1 MTNTIK
7 FFYNGIKINDGKLQ
21 SCLYSKGNFTESSGI
36 PMESITIYKQSKKS
50 DLTSRFSKEIGEFF
64 TIKNDTDLMIDYFD
78 SDSILVCPDHPLYS
92 EVLKAL
98 EDQKHKN
105 KIKAEQRHKK
115 YIAAL
120 VEACKA
126 GLPSL
131 HYKLATANNPI
142 DIEIYEKRIQ
152 ESNKIILEN
161 S

>member
-7 FFYNGIKINDGKLQ
+7 FFYNGIKINGGKLQ
-21 SCLYSKGNFTESSGI
+21 ACCYFRDVKN
-36 PMESITIYKQSKKS
+36 ESIQICKQSKKS
-50 DLTSRFSKEIGEFF
+50 DLTSRFSKEVEEFF
-64 TIKNDTDLMIDYFD
+64 TIKNDTDLMTDCFD

-92 EVLKAL
+92 DVLKAF
-98 EDQKHKN
+98 EDKAHKN

-120 VEACKA
+120 VEACKT

-152 ESNKIILEN
+152 ESNKIILAN